1 MTRRSFVFLSL
12 LSIALCF
19 LPTPTSA
26 QPTPPP
32 DLTIDTIVEGLTN
45 PLAVRH
51 AGDGSGR
58 TFVAEQNG
66 KIWVNSGGLLPNPF
80 LDLQGQVRLLFG
92 LAFDPDYATNGLF
105 YVCYSE
111 TAGPEENVVVE
122 RFSVSGDPNV
132 ADAASGERL
141 LVVPEFSA
149 HQGGDIHFGPDGYLW
164 VGLGDGGS
172 DSSLAQDPTTLL
184 GKMLRIGVGA
194 GPGYSIPPDNPHVGD
209 AGVLD
214 EIVFFGF
221 RNPYR
226 WSFDR
231 DTGHLLI
238 SDVGESTWEEVSFV
252 PGTPTARN
260 FGWPCREGA
269 HDFNPGTPGCGGP
282 YADPVIEFEHGP
294 ECAVIGGFVYRGP
307 IAPLDG
313 TYVYGDWCT
322 GQIWLAT
329 ESDGW
334 TPQLFT
340 TVDAMSLVGF
350 GEDEAGDLYAT
361 IGETVGRFTSASSSL
376 IFADGFGSGT
386 TAAWSATVP

>member
-1 MTRRSFVFLSL
+1 MMRFTLASL
-12 LSIALCF
+12 PTLLIALYL
-19 LPTPTSA
+19 LPTGAVA

-32 DLTIDTIVEGLTN
+32 DLMIETLVETLSN

-51 AGDGSGR
+51 AGDGSDR
-58 TFVAEQNG
+58 SFIVEQNG
-66 KIWVNSGGLLPNPF
+66 KIWVYSGDILPTPF

-92 LAFDPDYATNGLF
+92 LAFDPNYSANGLF

-111 TAGPEENVVVE
+111 TNGPEENVVVE
-122 RFSVSGDPNV
+122 RFTVSADPNV
-132 ADAASGERL
+132 ADASSGERL
-141 LVVPEFSA
+141 LEIPDFTA

-172 DSSLAQDPTTLL
+172 NSSLAQDPTSLL
-184 GKMLRIGVGA
+184 GKMLRIEVGA
-194 GPGYSIPPDNPHVGD
+194 GAGYSIPPDNPHVGD
-209 AGVLD
+209 PGTLD

-231 DTGHLLI
+231 DTGDLLV
-238 SDVGESTWEEVSFV
+238 SDVGESTWEEVSLV

-269 HDFNPGTPGCGGP
+269 HDFDPGAPGCGGP
-282 YADPVIEFEHGP
+282 YTDPVIEFEHGP

-329 ESDGW
+329 EDDGW

-340 TVDAMSLVGF
+340 TVDATSLVGF
-350 GEDEAGDLYAT
+350 GEDEAGDLYVAL
-361 IGETVGRFTSASSSL
+361 GETVGRFTSESSTL
-376 IFADGFGSGT
+376 IFADGFESGT
-386 TAAWSATVP
+386 TASWSVTVP